1 MERLYKIVNLSRP
14 AIYIIVTVLLLAPL
28 VRPLGLPVPI
38 SDATRNYK
46 AAIDSMSPGDIMWI
60 LSGLNVEMG
69 VELMPGMTAT
79 ANYAYNRGIK
89 IVLTAP
95 TPAGYEFAKQI
106 VADLQSKGAV
116 YGEDIVNFG
125 YIPGEEAAIAA
136 LLSDFHR
143 AAPTDSNG
151 TPVGTI
157 PLMKRVKSGAD
168 IQMAVVV
175 TGDASAPDMYTRQF
189 QPFPNCMLTFSSQG
203 TLWPKIQT
211 YLPTGQ
217 VKLLQGP
224 SEEPA
229 QQRAQLLQQVRPVHH
244 DGRLGYRLHRQP
256 VGEHSA
262 YYRAAAA
269 YLRGVDPSNPRVLIA

>member
-46 AAIDSMSPGDIMWI
+46 AAIDSMNPGDIMWI

-106 VADLQSKGAV
+106 VADL
-116 YGEDIVNFG
+116 D
-125 YIPGEEAAIAA
+125 
-136 LLSDFHR
+136 
-143 AAPTDSNG
+143 
-151 TPVGTI
+151 
-157 PLMKRVKSGAD
+157 
-168 IQMAVVV
+168 
-175 TGDASAPDMYTRQF
+175 
-189 QPFPNCMLTFSSQG
+189 
-203 TLWPKIQT
+203 PK
-211 YLPTGQ
+211 
-217 VKLLQGP
+217 GP
-224 SEEPA
+224 STE
-229 QQRAQLLQQVRPVHH
+229 RT
-244 DGRLGYRLHRQP
+244 
-256 VGEHSA
+256 S
-262 YYRAAAA
+262 
-269 YLRGVDPSNPRVLIA
+269 

>member
-1 MERLYKIVNLSRP
+1 VERLYKIVNLSRP
-14 AIYIIVTVLLLAPL
+14 AIYIIVTILLLAPL

-79 ANYAYNRGIK
+79 ANYAYNNGIK
-89 IVLTAP
+89 IVLSAP
-95 TPAGYEFAKQI
+95 TPAGYEFSKQI

-116 YGEDIVNFG
+116 YGEDIVDFG

-136 LLSDFHR
+136 LLGDFHR
-143 AAPTDSNG
+143 AAPTDANG
-151 TPVGTI
+151 TPVGSI
-157 PLMKRVKSGAD
+157 PLMQRVKSGTD
-168 IQMAVVV
+168 FSMAVVV

-217 VKLLQGP
+217 VKAAINSQRGAAEFELLTG
-224 SEEPA
+224 
-229 QQRAQLLQQVRPVHH
+229 LK
-244 DGRLGYRLHRQP
+244 G
-256 VGEHSA
+256 
-262 YYRAAAA
+262 RAAAA
-269 YLRGVDPSNPRVLIA
+269 MDATSIGWLTFVGLVIFGNLAHYLSPKVKAGKEGE